1 MMRRAVTA
9 IAVGSLCLSATGCP
23 FVAAGAALGAGT
35 GGAVAIAG
43 LSDSSDASGAGIPVK
58 SAIRIT
64 FDAPR
69 DLLSIQQSANDT
81 MWVRG
86 VELLIGRV
94 EQIRGDTIRLLA
106 TEARLADGSKTTFPR
121 NRAVL
126 LVPRD
131 SRTTIHVIN
140 LRPAVTEGITI
151 GAAVGFV
158 VVVAVLIVLVL
169 SSDGPAT

>member
-1 MMRRAVTA
+1 M
-9 IAVGSLCLSATGCP
+9 
-23 FVAAGAALGAGT
+23 
-35 GGAVAIAG
+35 AG
-43 LSDSSDASGAGIPVK
+43 LSDSSDASGAGIPAK
-58 SAIRIT
+58 AAIRIT

-69 DLLSIQQSANDT
+69 DLASIRMGSNDT
-81 MWVRG
+81 TWLRG
-86 VELLIGRV
+86 IDLVIGRV
-94 EQIRGDTIRLLA
+94 EQMRGDTIRLLA

-131 SRTTIHVIN
+131 SRTAVHVIN
-140 LRPAVTEGITI
+140 VRPAVTEGITI